1 MVAFPPG
8 GPTDFVGRLVAE
20 KMTALLG
27 QRVYI
32 DNKPGANGTLG
43 GGDVAKSD
51 PDGYSL
57 FLTTAGAVTVSP
69 HIMPSM
75 PYDTLRDFAPVA
87 LVTKVTEVLV
97 VTPKLGIK
105 PSRILSRSPRQKPG
119 TITFASTGIGSPPHL
134 AQVLLAASAG
144 VEFLHVPYRGAAP
157 ALTDLLGGQV
167 QVVALDV
174 PVVIA
179 QIQAG
184 MLLPIGAAADKRDA
198 ILPDVPT
205 LAEQG
210 YPNTDASNWYGC
222 WRRPRRRRRRSP
234 SSTKPSTTHSTI
246 RRCTTSSSKP
256 ARRRSA
262 ARRIARHLHE
272 GRIREMGTRGPRAR
286 HQGDDVVGSI
296 ATYPGRYSPVAGSR
310 FSFGS
315 ASRSTGS
322 TGALSR
328 ARRRARRSRGCTSL
342 YAPAHQ
348 RRRLPI
354 SPSAKTNTGGII
366 VHSPSR

>member
-1 MVAFPPG
+1 VRVFQAVLIGTIALLCSAAAQMARADDFPTRPVRIVVAFPAG
-8 GPTDFVGRLVAE
+8 GPTDFVGRLVAD

-75 PYDTLRDFAPVA
+75 PYDSLRDFAPVA
-87 LVTKVTEVLV
+87 LVTKVTEILV

-105 PSRILSRSPRQKPG
+105 TVKELVALAKEKPG
-119 TITFASTGIGSPPHL
+119 TIPFGSTGIGSPPHL
-134 AQVLLAASAG
+134 AQILLDASAG
-144 VEFLHVPYRGAAP
+144 VQFLHVPYRGAAP

-167 QVVALDV
+167 EVLALDV

-184 MLLPIGAAADKRDA
+184 NLVPIGAAADKRDA
-198 ILPDVPT
+198 TLPDVPT

-210 YPNTDASNWYGC
+210 YPNTDASNWY
-222 WRRPRRRRRRSP
+222 
-234 SSTKPSTTHSTI
+234 
-246 RRCTTSSSKP
+246 
-256 ARRRSA
+256 
-262 ARRIARHLHE
+262 
-272 GRIREMGTRGPRAR
+272 
-286 HQGDDVVGSI
+286 
-296 ATYPGRYSPVAGSR
+296 
-310 FSFGS
+310 
-315 ASRSTGS
+315 
-322 TGALSR
+322 AL
-328 ARRRARRSRGCTSL
+328 L
-342 YAPAHQ
+342 APAKT
-348 RRRLPI
+348 PPAVI
-354 SPSAKTNTGGII
+354 AKLNKAVNDALKDPDVRDKLIKAGATPVGGTPEALGTFMKAEYEKWGRV
-366 VHSPSR
+366 VHDNNIKDTQ